1 MAHILKFKAADAAG
15 ILMHNTR
22 TGHTPEHTH
31 SNEQIDTSRTH
42 LNYELQD
49 GAGYPRYKAR
59 LTELHCMQRADVTTF
74 DSLVV
79 TLPKDVE
86 KGDERAFFESCYA
99 FAKQDYG
106 ENNIVNATVHMDETT
121 PHIHIGFIPVVHGKR
136 RNGEPC
142 DKVRHSSLI
151 TQSYL
156 KQMHPRLSDFVE
168 KDLGYKVE
176 ILNGATLG
184 GNKTKLEMQ
193 IEQLQ
198 KQLAELMQQLAAA
211 ELALSEKEE
220 KEKEKERII
229 AEKDEYIKQ
238 LQETIEK
245 MQERESRLQRQALEY
260 EIEPKGKFEPQSH
273 YDKRRAWHEVQ
284 VGVKHADEQ
293 NARTAQNNANESHR
307 LADAKADFE
316 EYRESEEKRLRDKNE
331 ETARKAADI
340 DGAINQAAY
349 ELNKDLFD
357 KVDKLTEENNE
368 LSESV
373 RFYRE
378 QHCLDEQE
386 KRELKDEI
394 ERLNAPEQ
402 SYGYQGFH
410 R

>member
-31 SNEQIDTSRTH
+31 SNEQIDTARTH

-260 EIEPKGKFEPQSH
+260 EIEPKGKLEPQSR

-293 NARTAQNNANESHR
+293 NARREQNIANER
-307 LADAKADFE
+307 QQLDLDRVIFE
-316 EYRESEEKRLRDKNE
+316 EWKTNEEKRLHEEKE
-331 ETARKAADI
+331 ETARKTANIDAEITNAAR
-340 DGAINQAAY
+340 
-349 ELNKDLFD
+349 ELNSDLLD
-357 KVDKLTEENNE
+357 KVDKLTEKVNNQGATIE
-368 LSESV
+368 YYKE
-373 RFYRE
+373 
-378 QHCLDEQE
+378 E
-386 KRELKDEI
+386 KRLDTQEIAELKDRIDEL
-394 ERLNAPEQ
+394 ENPHQ
-402 SYGYQGFH
+402 SYGYGLKM
-410 R
+410 

>member
-1 MAHILKFKAADAAG
+1 MAHILKFKAHEASG
-15 ILMHNTR
+15 ILVHNTR

-31 SNEQIDTSRTH
+31 SNEQIDPARTH

-156 KQMHPRLSDFVE
+156 KQMHPRLSNYVE

-198 KQLAELMQQLAAA
+198 EQLAAA

-220 KEKEKERII
+220 KEKEKARII

-238 LQETIEK
+238 LEDTIKQLE
-245 MQERESRLQRQALEY
+245 ERESRLQQQALEY
-260 EIEPKGKFEPQSH
+260 NFEPKGKFELQSH
-273 YDKRRAWHEVQ
+273 YNARRELHETQVGLKHAGEEQALREQNFASESQRLSNERESLEINKRRLL
-284 VGVKHADEQ
+284 
-293 NARTAQNNANESHR
+293 R
-307 LADAKADFE
+307 KA
-316 EYRESEEKRLRDKNE
+316 KRLNE
-331 ETARKAADI
+331 REAEFEKEVYSQAR
-340 DGAINQAAY
+340 
-349 ELNKDLFD
+349 EMNKDL
-357 KVDKLTEENNE
+357 LEENAALKEENLKIAEDYKRKIDVQYAVNSLLEDRIKE
-368 LSESV
+368 L
-373 RFYRE
+373 E
-378 QHCLDEQE
+378 Q
-386 KRELKDEI
+386 
-394 ERLNAPEQ
+394 PEQ
-402 SYGYQGFH
+402 TIPPIGLG
-410 R
+410 RGR